1 MGLFRLL
8 VPILAVVFGLL
19 AFRAR
24 LNDARRA
31 AGPSAEALFVLSGSW
46 RRALFVLAVAALCL
60 SLARGMGIAVA
71 LVWVVVTVPLVVGGL
86 VRVVAVAADGVVVA
100 GRKHPWSGFAG
111 VLEDRGRDRIVL
123 CGMTPESARIELHV
137 SPPNRAAL
145 LAALRKKLPEIA
157 GS

>member
-1 MGLFRLL
+1 MNLLRLL
-8 VPILAVVFGLL
+8 VPIAALVFGAL

-46 RRALFVLAVAALCL
+46 QRALMIVAIAALCI
-60 SLARGMGIAVA
+60 SLARGVGIALA

-86 VRVVAVAADGVVVA
+86 VRVVAVAADGVVVG

-111 VLEDRGRDRIVL
+111 VLEDRGRGRIVL
-123 CGMTPESARIELHV
+123 CGMTPESARIELEA
-137 SPPNRAAL
+137 SPPRRAAL
-145 LAALRKKLPEIA
+145 LAALRRKLPEIA
-157 GS
+157 S